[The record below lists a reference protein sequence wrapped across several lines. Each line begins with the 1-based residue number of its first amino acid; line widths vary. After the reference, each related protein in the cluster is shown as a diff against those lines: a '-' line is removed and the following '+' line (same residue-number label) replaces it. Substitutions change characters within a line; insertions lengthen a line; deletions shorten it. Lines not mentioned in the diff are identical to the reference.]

1 MKTRKKGFRGLKLN
15 RKFTLVVFTLT
26 FIPFALLAAVLFVN
40 MQNEVIDDR
49 LGDTQGELM
58 QIQTRAERT
67 VELCAMTAQFFLSSP
82 RMHNFLL
89 RAGEGESFTTEELIA
104 FYQEDVVGQFEK
116 MVNANPYLYQVRVFF
131 ANADVPEFYPILYHS
146 SRMERLSWASKG
158 WTSGTWQYDY
168 TDTLFAGEVMR
179 PTEHIM
185 SLVTEIT
192 DYKSDRI
199 GVMEVAVRMNEM
211 FPEIFSDRGSS
222 LHVFAAGPER
232 FIPPGQEPFWN
243 AYGAEIDSAVQE
255 QAPDG
260 GASVEVSIGGRS
272 AFVSSVPVKPFGGAY
287 SIVQFRDEITAGIS
301 ARRNVFVATAAL
313 SLLLLAFIVNLLVK
327 TMLRRFYKVIE
338 AIHAVRGGTLS
349 AEVPYAGDDEIGLL
363 GEQLNQ
369 MLDRIRILMD
379 ANVRALHSQINAHFI
394 YNVLETIKMM
404 AEVDEHYEVSD
415 AITSLGKLLR
425 YSMRWTPDNVSL
437 EEELEHLENYIRL
450 LNLRYDYHIRVE
462 KDIPPSLCRQK
473 IPKLTLQPIVENAV
487 IHGLEEIAE
496 DATIYLDASEYDSY
510 FTVKIT
516 DKGKGMTEAALA
528 RVQMQ
533 LTGEVKE
540 ESDAGI
546 GLKNVHDR
554 IVMAFG
560 EGYGIRIDSKEDW
573 YTSVTIRLPYGHEY

>member
-1 MKTRKKGFRGLKLN
+1 MKASAKGFRSLKLN
-15 RKFTLVVFTLT
+15 RKFTLLVFTLA
-26 FIPFALLAAVLFVN
+26 FIPFALLAVVLFIN
-40 MQNEVIDDR
+40 MQNEVVGDR
-49 LGDTQGELM
+49 LGDTQRELV

-67 VELCAMTAQFFLSSP
+67 AELCSMTAQFFLSSP
-82 RMHNFLL
+82 KMHDFLL
-89 RAGEGESFTTEELIA
+89 RASEDEEFRSEELIA

-131 ANADVPEFYPILYHS
+131 ANTGVPEFYPILYHS
-146 SRMERLSWASKG
+146 SRMARLSWASNG

-168 TDTLFAGEVMR
+168 TDTLFPGEVMY
-179 PTEHIM
+179 PADHIM

-192 DYKSDRI
+192 DYRSARI

-211 FPEIFSDRGSS
+211 FPGIFTDRGSS
-222 LHVFAAGPER
+222 LHGFVTWPER
-232 FIPPGQEPFWN
+232 FVQPGRESFWN
-243 AYGAEIDSAVQE
+243 AYGAEIDSAIQE

-260 GASVEVSIGGRS
+260 GASIEVSIGGRA
-272 AFVSSVPVKPFGGAY
+272 AFVSSVPIKPFGGQY
-287 SIVQFRDEITAGIS
+287 IIVQFRDEITAGLS
-301 ARRNVFVATAAL
+301 ARRNLFAVAAAL

-327 TMLRRFYKVIE
+327 TMLSRFYKVIE

-349 AEVPYAGDDEIGLL
+349 AEVPYVGDDEIGLL

-404 AEVDEHYEVSD
+404 AEVDEYYAVSD

-425 YSMRWTPDNVSL
+425 YSMRWTSDNVSL
-437 EEELEHLENYIRL
+437 EEELEHLENYVRL
-450 LNLRYDYHIRVE
+450 LNLRYDYHIRLE
-462 KDIPPSLCRQK
+462 KDVSLSLYRQK

-496 DATIYLDASEYDSY
+496 DATIHLDASEYGGY

-516 DKGKGMTEAALA
+516 DKGKGMTESALA
-528 RVQMQ
+528 RIQMQ

-560 EGYGIRIDSKEDW
+560 EEYGIRIDSKEDW
-573 YTSVTIRLPYGHEY
+573 YTSVTIRLPYTQEF